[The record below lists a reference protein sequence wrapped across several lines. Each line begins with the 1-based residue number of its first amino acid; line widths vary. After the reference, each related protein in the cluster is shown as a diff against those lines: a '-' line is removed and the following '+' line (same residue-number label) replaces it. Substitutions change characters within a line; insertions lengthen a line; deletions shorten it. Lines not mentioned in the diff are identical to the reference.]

1 MVAFRCTHENRFH
14 ESVSEYGEVQMLQNP
29 VYGEDNDNG
38 SYSAIKGDLKYKLL
52 FGSKSQLQGK
62 SKNI

>member
-38 SYSAIKGDLKYKLL
+38 SYSSIQSSLKYNLL
-52 FGSKSQLQGK
+52 SGSKPQWQS
-62 SKNI
+62 NF